1 MATGHTQ
8 YSFFRPTTLYII
20 ARARI
25 LRLRRH
31 DVVVVVAFLVNVVA
45 IAREPARAYGVRT
58 HAPGQCV
65 RDVAYASATD

>member
-1 MATGHTQ
+1 MFLFSPDDPVHH
-8 YSFFRPTTLYII
+8 R

-31 DVVVVVAFLVNVVA
+31 DVVVVAFLVNVVA
-45 IAREPARAYGVRT
+45 IARERTRAYGVRT